1 MGYAVGVLV
10 SLLGLGAF
18 VWWFWWVDRP
28 GPPGGVPD
36 FTLWHRRGTARLRR
50 LSAGE
55 ERRRQELDART
66 RNRPRM

>member
-10 SLLGLGAF
+10 SLLGLGALG
-18 VWWFWWVDRP
+18 WWLWRVDRP

-36 FTLWHRRGTARLRR
+36 FTAWYRRGTGRPRR

-55 ERRRQELDART
+55 ERRRQEQEART
-66 RNRPRM
+66 RNRRPL